1 MRKLKYDILV
11 LISISTLRQ
20 FLYQILHPSEILTL
34 FFIYML
40 KYSFT
45 QVPVLAIE
53 EHVQLV
59 VYNKFMLNYYYYY

>member
-59 VYNKFMLNYYYYY
+59 VYNKFMLNYYYY